1 MRRAAWWGTG
11 FVVVAALVFLMATAP
26 THLAAGKLAAPQ
38 SRATAVANAALIVFR
53 EGLEAVLIF
62 AAVTVSFL
70 GANRARRRPV
80 VAGAVTAVAACA
92 LTWVGFDAVLAA
104 ASSLGPR
111 LEAITGFIAVLVLL
125 LILNWFVHH
134 VYWTGWIARHHRR
147 RRQLLA
153 SAGAGATL
161 GLIALGFTSVFRE
174 GFEIVLFLQAM
185 KVRTGTGAVV
195 EGLLLGLAGTLAV
208 GVVTFALHQR
218 LPYRRMLVLTGI
230 LVGSVLVMIT
240 GSTALSFQELGWLP
254 RHPLP
259 FPLPGWLGSWFEVH
273 PSWEAVGCQTLAA
286 VFVIGSYYLA
296 RHVQL
301 VRPRRRGELA
311 DQAASSPAPA

>member
-1 MRRAAWWGTG
+1 MRRSVWWALG
-11 FVVVAALVFLMATAP
+11 VVAVVAAVYLMATAP
-26 THLAAGKLAAPQ
+26 THLAASRLAPPQ

-70 GANRARRRPV
+70 GSNRSRRRPV
-80 VAGAVTAVAACA
+80 IAGALTALASCA
-92 LTWVGFDAVLAA
+92 LTWVAFDALLAA

-111 LEAITGFIAVLVLL
+111 LEAITGFIAVVVLL

-153 SAGAGATL
+153 SAGAGATI
-161 GLIALGFTSVFRE
+161 GLVALGFTSVFRE

-185 KVRTGTGAVV
+185 KVRTGAGAVV
-195 EGLLLGLAGTLAV
+195 EGLLLGLAGTAV
-208 GVVTFALHQR
+208 VGIVTFALHQR
-218 LPYRRMLVLTGI
+218 MPYRRMLVVTGV

-259 FPLPGWLGSWFEVH
+259 FPLPSWLGSWFEVH
-273 PSWEAVGCQTLAA
+273 PSWEAVGCQLLAGA
-286 VFVIGSYYLA
+286 FVIGSYYLA

-301 VRPRRRGELA
+301 ARPRRRAELA
-311 DQAASSPAPA
+311 DQPSSSPATA

>member
-1 MRRAAWWGTG
+1 VVGLVA
-11 FVVVAALVFLMATAP
+11 VVAAVYLMATAP
-26 THLAAGKLAAPQ
+26 THVGPSKLAPPQ

-70 GANRARRRPV
+70 GANRSRRRPV
-80 VAGAVTAVAACA
+80 IAGALTALAACA
-92 LTWVGFDAVLAA
+92 LTWLAFDALLAA

-111 LEAITGFIAVLVLL
+111 LEAITGFIAVVVLL

-153 SAGAGATL
+153 SAGAGATI
-161 GLIALGFTSVFRE
+161 GLVALGFTSVFRE

-195 EGLLLGLAGTLAV
+195 EGLLFGLAGTAAV
-208 GVVTFALHQR
+208 GVVTFALHR
-218 LPYRRMLVLTGI
+218 RMPYRRMLVVTGV

-273 PSWEAVGCQTLAA
+273 PSWEAVGCQLLAA
-286 VFVIGSYYLA
+286 TFVIGSYYLA
-296 RHVQL
+296 RHIQL
-301 VRPRRRGELA
+301 VQPRRRAELV
-311 DQAASSPAPA
+311 DQPTELVDQPGSAPATA

>member
-1 MRRAAWWGTG
+1 MGLA
-11 FVVVAALVFLMATAP
+11 VVAAAVYVMATVP
-26 THLAAGKLAAPQ
+26 THLAPAKLAPPQ
-38 SRATAVANAALIVFR
+38 SRATAAANAALIVFR

-70 GANRARRRPV
+70 GANRSRRRPV
-80 VAGAVTAVAACA
+80 IAGALTAVAACA
-92 LTWVGFDAVLAA
+92 LTWVAFDALLAA

-111 LEAITGFIAVLVLL
+111 LEAITGFIAVVVLL

-153 SAGAGATL
+153 SAGAGATI
-161 GLIALGFTSVFRE
+161 GLVALGFTSVFRE

-185 KVRTGTGAVV
+185 KVRTGAGAVA
-195 EGLLLGLAGTLAV
+195 EGLLLGLAGTVAV
-208 GVVTFALHQR
+208 GVVTFALHKR
-218 LPYRRMLVLTGI
+218 MPYRRMLVVTGI
-230 LVGSVLVMIT
+230 LVGSVLVVIT

-273 PSWEAVGCQTLAA
+273 PSWEAVGCQLFAA
-286 VFVIGSYYLA
+286 AFVIGSYHLA
-296 RHVQL
+296 RHVQV
-301 VRPRRRGELA
+301 VRPRRRGELPE
-311 DQAASSPAPA
+311 QPASSAATA